1 MLPSRGRLSQAW
13 RPTVL
18 ICHLATPPQIGIMR
32 PFMNAPSQFDFWYA
46 INNTRVMVMPAQR
59 LETFGATIIHY
70 HLISELMDVADK
82 IRIREGR
89 IQAHRPQIIT
99 PSSIAEKFLE
109 GFGTEAEKYVDWLR
123 ENSESLRI
131 LQYGFIIRKEEI
143 RDETVTD
150 NLDAVTARVSEA
162 VRKKEDPLSAVV
174 VGVESPWEVSLLKMM
189 VDVSNQSY
197 LSNVHEM
204 ERHRMFAPDGGIR
217 QEIEA
222 DFHVASRQPSRIND
236 LGIKLQKHNLFSEYE
251 DRFFALVQSQRARS
265 R

>member
-1 MLPSRGRLSQAW
+1 MIRA
-13 RPTVL
+13 
-18 ICHLATPPQIGIMR
+18 
-32 PFMNAPSQFDFWYA
+32 FMNPPSQFDFWYA
-46 INNTRVMVMPAQR
+46 INNTRIVLAPSQR

-82 IRIREGR
+82 VRIREGR

-109 GFGTEAEKYVDWLR
+109 GFGDEADKYVDWLR
-123 ENSESLRI
+123 DHSQDLRI

-150 NLDAVTARVSEA
+150 NLEAVVDRVSSDI
-162 VRKKEDPLSAVV
+162 RKKEDPLSAVV
-174 VGVESPWEVSLLKMM
+174 VGVDSPWEVSLLKMM
-189 VDVSNQSY
+189 VEVSSNSY

-217 QEIEA
+217 HEIEA
-222 DFHVASRQPSRIND
+222 DFQLASRQPGRINE
-236 LGIKLQKHNLFSEYE
+236 LGIKLQKHGLFSDYE
-251 DRFFALVQSQRARS
+251 DRFFALVRSQRARA